1 MTQKCRHTYRV
12 LVTLPFLFREQ
23 VAEGRVSESNRFVST
38 QLLHSEEGGR
48 VEFDAV
54 DILLEARHSVFEI
67 DLSPIQQGVNAKVRD
82 VIIRVWAGFPR
93 CKAVEEP
100 VVLYPN

>member
-1 MTQKCRHTYRV
+1 MTQEYRHTYGV

-23 VAEGRVSESNRFVST
+23 VAEGRVAESNRFVST

-54 DILLEARHSVFEI
+54 NILLEARHSILEI
-67 DLSPIQQGVNAKVRD
+67 DLSPIQQGFDAKVRD
-82 VIIRVWAGFPR
+82 VVICVWAGFPR